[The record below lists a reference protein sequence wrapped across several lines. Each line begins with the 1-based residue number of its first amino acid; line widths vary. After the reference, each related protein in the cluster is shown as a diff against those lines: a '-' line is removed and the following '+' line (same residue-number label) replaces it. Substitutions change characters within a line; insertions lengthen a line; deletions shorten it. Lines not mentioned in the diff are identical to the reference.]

1 MSERTSLNNN
11 IPSWD
16 LTDLYAGLDDPNL
29 EEDLSCIVSDA
40 ISFEEKY
47 KGKIAQS
54 DVTVELLLEAIQAY
68 EELMT
73 NQYYPQA
80 FAHLLFST
88 DTTQPKRGA
97 LLQRTREVSSQAS
110 THLIFFDLELGQIE
124 ADIFDR
130 IAEDDRLADYLYYV
144 RHQRDLAKHH
154 LSESQEKILE
164 EVANSGGRAFSRL
177 FTEATSRIVY
187 PIDGEKLTQSQ
198 LLVRFQEP
206 NRERRRVA
214 AQVLSDQL
222 EINSHLLTFIFNTLL
237 HEKQVTDRLRNFDRP
252 ESSRHLSNDI
262 DQSVVDT
269 MVDVAVK
276 NFDIVNNY
284 YQLKQQLL
292 GINELTHY
300 DRYAPISDGQTQFTF
315 DQAQAI
321 IMEAFADFS
330 PQLAE
335 MTEPF
340 FSRNWIDAKATSG
353 KQGGAYCM
361 GVAPTLHPYVFM
373 NYNNSMRDVTT
384 LAHELGHGV
393 HDVLASQQSLLNYHP
408 VLPLAETAST
418 FAEMLV
424 FDKLQNQLTS
434 AQDQLALLCSKTED
448 TFATVFRQISMFQFE
463 RSAHD
468 LRRNSGEQTA
478 AAYGE
483 LWQKTQ
489 QEMFGD
495 SLKLGDEHQYW
506 WLYIPHVYRT
516 PFYVYAYAFGE
527 LLVLSLYAQ
536 YRKEGDAFVP
546 RYFDL
551 LKAGGSDSPAQLV
564 SAVGFDIKDPNFWQ
578 SGCDLIRRRVD
589 LATELAGGIES

>member
-80 FAHLLFST
+80 FAHILFST

-214 AQVLSDQL
+214 AQVLSGQL

-315 DQAQAI
+315 DQARAI

-489 QEMFGD
+489 QEMFGE

-506 WLYIPHVYRT
+506 WLYSPRIPNTVLCLRIC
-516 PFYVYAYAFGE
+516 
-527 LLVLSLYAQ
+527 LRRIISLVFICSIPKRRGCFCTSL
-536 YRKEGDAFVP
+536 F
-546 RYFDL
+546 
-551 LKAGGSDSPAQLV
+551 
-564 SAVGFDIKDPNFWQ
+564 
-578 SGCDLIRRRVD
+578 
-589 LATELAGGIES
+589 